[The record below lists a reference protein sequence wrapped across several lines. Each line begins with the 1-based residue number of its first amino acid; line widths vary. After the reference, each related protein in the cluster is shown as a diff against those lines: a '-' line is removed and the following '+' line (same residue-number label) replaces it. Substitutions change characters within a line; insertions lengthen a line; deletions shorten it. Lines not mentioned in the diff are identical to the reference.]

1 MLRDVITDLH
11 SFTQA
16 VVSTDVPS
24 INTFLG
30 KVTDSLILIST
41 LNNLALILQTLR
53 YTLELINKP
62 AHPARP
68 VGSVTAQDSEGAG
81 EVLQGSVWGC
91 CLRTGTHKVKA
102 GCPFTLQEQK
112 IARAGFVRAL
122 KSGMSTKLRGVN
134 TNPSFFFTS
143 FSAGSGKSQTF

>member
-81 EVLQGSVWGC
+81 EVLQGSVSSPQL
-91 CLRTGTHKVKA
+91 CLGMLLKDRNSQGQGRVSFHLTGTENSKSRFCESLKIWYEYEVK
-102 GCPFTLQEQK
+102 
-112 IARAGFVRAL
+112 R
-122 KSGMSTKLRGVN
+122 S
-134 TNPSFFFTS
+134 
-143 FSAGSGKSQTF
+143 